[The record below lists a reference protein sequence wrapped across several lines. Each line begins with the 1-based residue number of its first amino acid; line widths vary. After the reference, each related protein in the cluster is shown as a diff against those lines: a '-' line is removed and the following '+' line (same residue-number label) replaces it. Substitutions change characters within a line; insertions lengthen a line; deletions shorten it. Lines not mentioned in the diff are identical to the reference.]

1 MKGIWKAKHSIPYSN
16 FTSIIIS
23 FVKFVKFVINFI
35 RALFLFLKKKNIYIY
50 SRTNQEFTPRI
61 FARWSNLRKK
71 FLTNLFTIK
80 KEIIRE
86 KNLDPAANNNHFS
99 TTKLANPNDYLSRV
113 ERFLHERKGPWRFPP
128 DSKSSSLPLAEWE
141 SRSPTRIL
149 ITDLRGSTHPWEEAI
164 LGSRRQ
170 LRTRRRCHECAS
182 REVNPIRST

>member
-35 RALFLFLKKKNIYIY
+35 RALFLFLKKKKIYIY

-61 FARWSNLRKK
+61 FARWSKISIPP
-71 FLTNLFTIK
+71 LTT
-80 KEIIRE
+80 
-86 KNLDPAANNNHFS
+86 NNNHFS

-113 ERFLHERKGPWRFPP
+113 ERFLHERRGPWRFPP